1 MNGGRNSPVTNRLE
15 TAFWER
21 KRERE
26 KTPLARKTLWDTA
39 PDNLFI
45 YFSKSLQWKKKS
57 RISEKLPPTV
67 LLTGN
72 VNVYFHF
79 GKVPTSLYT
88 FTSWALEYF
97 ELGSMVRTLSP
108 CHFTSQTNKQ
118 TNHINLKVTLWNLLP
133 EACRM
138 PFGCE
143 CLLTSSCWI

>member
-21 KRERE
+21 KRER
-26 KTPLARKTLWDTA
+26 KNPFGSQDTLGYSSRE
-39 PDNLFI
+39 FI
-45 YFSKSLQWKKKS
+45 YLFFKKSSMKEKS

-97 ELGSMVRTLSP
+97 ELGSMLRTLSP